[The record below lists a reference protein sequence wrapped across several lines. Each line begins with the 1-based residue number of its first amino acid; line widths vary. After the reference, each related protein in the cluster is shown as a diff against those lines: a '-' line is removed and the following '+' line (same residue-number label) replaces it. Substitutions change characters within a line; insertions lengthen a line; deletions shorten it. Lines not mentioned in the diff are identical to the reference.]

1 MNTSN
6 QLGSQS
12 FNVEGLNDFFLMT
25 DQPATC
31 PKCGAR
37 TEMLSEEVVEG
48 IIVQQHLCLNGSCK
62 YSFKLYEE

>member
-6 QLGSQS
+6 QLVFQS
-12 FNVEGLNDFFLMT
+12 FNVEGLDDLFLMT

-37 TEMLSEEVVEG
+37 TEILSEDVVEG
-48 IIVQQHLCLNGSCK
+48 IVVQQHLCMNRRCE
-62 YSFKLYEE
+62 YAFNLYEE